1 MTHSTS
7 LRNREQF
14 ETCIGIIR
22 QASIEILLLLDVRVS
37 EGKDPRW
44 FLEQLENARLGLGGW
59 GAVAQRLKLNDA
71 ELTQF
76 TMQLRHLQ
84 QLVPQYES
92 GQDVSENQLIA
103 ALRFVAALE
112 HLRLQQPLLTY
123 PTSTE
128 TVNGEAQLKGLSQ
141 LRALE
146 LMISGLVYAAWPD
159 GVKLRNHLKTQFG
172 QDRVRRWLKLGERN
186 DVLSGMLFSELALM
200 LVDKKEFSRHYA
212 PLFNDSSVLT
222 LFADPRKTLQ
232 TLLNDIRQIRN
243 TLTAQK
249 PLSAIQLTMLDTYY
263 PQISAPVQRAFNEGR
278 TTVNPSSLLTTDV
291 DELNG
296 FKARAVKKAGA
307 GGDIFEVGE
316 DIERP
321 ERRAVRSPEQ
331 RIRLVSGILWGV
343 VGVMVLVIIGGG
355 IMLINSTPPARA
367 VGEPPAQVQVLTNTQ
382 NEQETPT
389 SRMQL
394 TRMGITWDES
404 NLRSAIDRNDT
415 RVAQL
420 FLKGGMDWQLSW
432 TEQALSAGN
441 DEVLTLLLRYQR
453 QMVEPRP
460 CRRFTATLSHAML
473 NGEKLTGQ
481 RKDYLRAFCT
491 RSAVVERQ
499 RYETE
504 QAKIRNKAQPD
515 ESTRQWLAIQTA
527 IYNVI
532 R

>member
-1 MTHSTS
+1 MTYSTS
-7 LRNREQF
+7 LRIREQF
-14 ETCIGIIR
+14 ETCLGIIR

-44 FLEQLENARLGLGGW
+44 FLEQLENARQGLGGW

-103 ALRFVAALE
+103 ALRFVTALE

-128 TVNGEAQLKGLSQ
+128 TVNGEAQLKGLAQ

-146 LMISGLVYAAWPD
+146 QMISGLVYAAWPD

-172 QDRVRRWLKLGERN
+172 QDRVRSWLKLGERN
-186 DVLSGMLFSELALM
+186 DVLSGMLFSELAVM

-232 TLLNDIRQIRN
+232 TFLDDIRQIRN
-243 TLTAQK
+243 TLTAQQ
-249 PLSAIQLTMLDTYY
+249 PLSAIQLNLLDTYY
-263 PQISAPVQRAFNEGR
+263 PQIAAPVQHAFNEGR
-278 TTVNPSSLLTTDV
+278 TTINPASLLTTDAG
-291 DELNG
+291 ELEA
-296 FKARAVKKAGA
+296 FKARIVKKARA
-307 GGDIFEVGE
+307 GGDIFEVRD

-331 RIRLVSGILWGV
+331 RVRLVSGILWGA
-343 VGVMVLVIIGGG
+343 VGVMVLVMIGGG
-355 IMLINSTPPARA
+355 IMMINSTPAARA
-367 VGEPPAQVQVLTNTQ
+367 VSESPAQAQVLTDTE
-382 NEQETPT
+382 NEYDTPT

-420 FLKGGMDWQLSW
+420 FLKGGMDWKLSW

-453 QMVEPRP
+453 QMDEPRP
-460 CRRFTATLSHAML
+460 CRRFTTTLGHAML

-491 RSAVVERQ
+491 SSAVVERQ

-504 QAKIRNKAQPD
+504 QAKIRNKTQPD
-515 ESTRQWLAIQTA
+515 ERTRQWLAIQTA